1 MAHPLHTLARRLEK
15 TTAER
20 RAKRALNEAL
30 ADPHLACDVGLP
42 YQPRPI
48 PRIDRW

>member
-1 MAHPLHTLARRLEK
+1 MAHPLHVLARRLEK

-20 RAKRALNEAL
+20 RSKRAMSDAIT
-30 ADPHLACDVGLP
+30 DPHLARGVGLP
-42 YQPRPI
+42 YQPRPT